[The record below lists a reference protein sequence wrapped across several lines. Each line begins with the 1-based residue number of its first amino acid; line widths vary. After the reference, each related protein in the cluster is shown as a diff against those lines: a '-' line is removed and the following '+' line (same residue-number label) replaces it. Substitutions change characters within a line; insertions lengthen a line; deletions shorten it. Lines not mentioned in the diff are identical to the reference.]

1 MAFTQAQIDA
11 LIQFIDETEDPHSVT
26 NVIVATILAYIAD
39 KIKET
44 ATNAA
49 LSSETID
56 RIDADT
62 ALAAQIQSETTER
75 QSADA
80 ALSTRIIQ
88 LQNALNELMD
98 GDATAAIESFQ
109 EVIAFLSG
117 VTDDEKLTGL
127 LNRINNR
134 LTSVETSLSYK
145 ASLDRD
151 TGKLD
156 YSLAPTVML
165 DSMGRA
171 LDNANN
177 PGVPVAYVAV
187 VGDTVFNP
195 STGEI
200 VFYETSQKT
209 VERNPDARLLYGNK
223 NTGYLYQWKNN
234 RMEQVGGGSGGG
246 GAASGAVK
254 RNVDALQAKIDEL
267 IGLLANSAFSTT
279 RPEPI
284 GTLDW
289 GDDTPVETY
298 YNVSGIS
305 ASHAMYS
312 VTNAAT
318 RVLAGSSYNNVITAK
333 AGYDLLGVTVN
344 GVAQTVSND
353 SCTINIANVQ
363 GDIAIV
369 VSAQAESIAPT
380 PTHTVQATLTDLNL
394 QPDGGT
400 VVDGHTFTATLAL
413 DSGVTGK
420 RLPTLSEITING
432 SHGTASLT
440 NGVLTIPNIT
450 SDITIIAA
458 AVATSVVMHNV
469 TYNLSGVTKTSGATE
484 VEDGQTLTAVLS
496 KGSDWQGVY
505 GSSDASSKTYAFSKR
520 DVLVI
525 MNGNIVATLTQASL
539 NSDVTV
545 SLQNVTGDVV
555 VMNVQWLLGQV
566 NSNGGINTGQRS
578 VYNDTLIPLP
588 DGCEMLTIRH
598 NNNNGLAFYDAVGNF
613 LSGSYVALS
622 GSMTSDI
629 AVPSGAKFIRVSIY
643 DAGGGEYSMNLAYIL
658 DVTHNKYIWKGE
670 SVQ

>member
-200 VFYETSQKT
+200 VFYETSQEPVK
-209 VERNPDARLLYGNK
+209 RDPDARLLYGNK
-223 NTGYLYQWKNN
+223 NTGYLYQWKNK
-234 RMEQVGGGSGGG
+234 RMEQVGGGSGEG
-246 GAASGAVK
+246 GATSVAVK
-254 RNVDALQAKIDEL
+254 RNVNALQAKVDEL
-267 IGLLANSAFSTT
+267 IGLLANSAFSTS
-279 RPEPI
+279 RPAPI

-318 RVLAGSSYNNVITAK
+318 RVLAGISYNNVITAK

-344 GVAQTVSND
+344 GVAQTVNND

-369 VSAQAESIAPT
+369 VSAQAESVTPT
-380 PTHTVQATLTDLNL
+380 ITHTVQATLTDLNL
-394 QPDGGT
+394 QPYGGT
-400 VVDGHTFTATLAL
+400 VNDGDTFTATLELAI
-413 DSGVTGK
+413 GVTGK

-450 SDITIIAA
+450 SDIAIIAA
-458 AVATSVVMHNV
+458 AVATSGVTHSV

-484 VEDGQTLTAVLS
+484 VEDGQPLTVVLS
-496 KGSDWQGVY
+496 KD
-505 GSSDASSKTYAFSKR
+505 SSFNGYYTSKAVHFGAR
-520 DVLVI
+520 DVIVY
-525 MNGNIVATLTQASL
+525 MNGQVVSGVVNQNGLD
-539 NSDVTV
+539 NDVTIAIP
-545 SLQNVTGDVV
+545 QVTGDVV
-555 VMNVQWLLGQV
+555 IMNEVWLAGYV
-566 NSNGGINTGQRS
+566 DYEGNVHSSTRS
-578 VYNDTLIPLP
+578 VYSSVLIPIP
-588 DGCEMLTIRH
+588 SGCTELTIKH
-598 NNNNGLAFYDAVGNF
+598 LYQNSSNWGCAFYNYNGKYVSGVKFDKADDGQSVTIPENVTHIK
-613 LSGSYVALS
+613 LSLYDYS
-622 GSMTSDI
+622 GYYEISNM
-629 AVPSGAKFIRVSIY
+629 
-643 DAGGGEYSMNLAYIL
+643 YIK
-658 DVTHNKYIWKGE
+658 DVTHNVYIWKGDN
-670 SVQ
+670 VQ